1 MFFTETGDAMRIS
14 SGGVPFCSGVAGIG
28 IGEGCLREEES
39 SDDDIETRTGRLG
52 ISYSGASYR
61 DMYSFAAEDLPRA
74 KPAARPSS

>member
-39 SDDDIETRTGRLG
+39 SDDDMETRTLCSSNFLVTEWSRFDAHGPALW
-52 ISYSGASYR
+52 
-61 DMYSFAAEDLPRA
+61 PR
-74 KPAARPSS
+74 